1 MSVIS
6 VEKPL
11 KMRTMNISELGGKQ
25 ISGCISSVYRREG
38 VSRMLHV
45 IDNYYAQTNNYGY
58 SVLRDTGKQNPK
70 TGEQTY
76 IPLGYVGTIKEAL
89 ELVKKD
95 IVHNHIK
102 ANDMELAQALGYI
115 REQTDRILKAMVGI
129 DI

>member
-1 MSVIS
+1 MSEPI
-6 VEKPL
+6 E
-11 KMRTMNISELGGKQ
+11 KQ
-25 ISGCISSVYRREG
+25 ISGYIGGVYRKEG
-38 VSRMLHV
+38 VSRMLHI

-102 ANDMELAQALGYI
+102 EHDLELAQALGYI

>member
-1 MSVIS
+1 MSEPR
-6 VEKPL
+6 EKQ
-11 KMRTMNISELGGKQ
+11 TSGYIGG
-25 ISGCISSVYRREG
+25 VYRKEG
-38 VSRMLHV
+38 VSKMLHI

-58 SVLRDTGKQNPK
+58 SVLRDTGKKNPK
-70 TGEQTY
+70 TDKEIYST
-76 IPLGYVGTIKEAL
+76 LGYVGTIKEVL

-102 ANDMELAQALGYI
+102 EHDLELAQAFGFI

>member
-1 MSVIS
+1 MY
-6 VEKPL
+6 K
-11 KMRTMNISELGGKQ
+11 
-25 ISGCISSVYRREG
+25 EG

-45 IDNYYAQTNNYGY
+45 IDNYYAKTNNYGY

-76 IPLGYVGTIKEAL
+76 ITLGYVGTIKEAL

-102 ANDMELAQALGYI
+102 EHDLELAQALGFI
-115 REQTDRILKAMVGI
+115 REQTDRILKSVDGI
-129 DI
+129 EV

>member
-1 MSVIS
+1 MH
-6 VEKPL
+6 K
-11 KMRTMNISELGGKQ
+11 
-25 ISGCISSVYRREG
+25 EG
-38 VSRMLHV
+38 VSRMLHI

-102 ANDMELAQALGYI
+102 EHDMELTQALGYI
-115 REQTDRILKAMVGI
+115 REQTDRILKSVDGI
-129 DI
+129 EV

>member
-1 MSVIS
+1 
-6 VEKPL
+6 
-11 KMRTMNISELGGKQ
+11 
-25 ISGCISSVYRREG
+25 
-38 VSRMLHV
+38 MLHI

-76 IPLGYVGTIKEAL
+76 ITLGYVGTIKEAL

-95 IVHNHIK
+95 IVYNHIK
-102 ANDMELAQALGYI
+102 EHDMKLTQALCFI
-115 REQTDRILKAMVGI
+115 REQTDRILKVMVGI

>member
-1 MSVIS
+1 MH
-6 VEKPL
+6 K
-11 KMRTMNISELGGKQ
+11 
-25 ISGCISSVYRREG
+25 EG

-58 SVLRDTGKQNPK
+58 SVLRDTGKQNLK

-76 IPLGYVGTIKEAL
+76 IPLGYVGTIKEVL

-102 ANDMELAQALGYI
+102 EHDMELTQALCFI
-115 REQTDRILKAMVGI
+115 REQTDRILKVMVGI
-129 DI
+129 EV